1 MNILF
6 LSDIPFIP
14 SLGGIERV
22 TDILSKNLSS
32 RGYNVFY
39 LSGHNSSIT
48 KEYEYPAKA
57 FYFPNEGLL
66 DDEENLRYYRQILVE
81 KQIKVVV
88 NQRGLQATFNKAYG
102 VAGVRVVSV
111 FHSQP
116 KAYLYM
122 SIYRILAHDKNL
134 LGNIKAIV
142 KYLIYPFLRSYIVY
156 KKKIE
161 LSKRYNYTMMQSSA
175 VVLLSE
181 KYIDELMS
189 FNINL
194 KHCPIVVIPNPN
206 TYNYVKAISKDKVVL
221 YVGRLSHY
229 DKKPMRLLESWQLLH
244 EEFNDWKLVFVGDG
258 DSLDEMRMYVKD
270 HKLSNVCFEGQ
281 SESVE
286 KYYEKAAI
294 ICLTSNFEGWG
305 MSLTEGMSYGCIP
318 VTYNNFG
325 AASDIID
332 DGLNGYLIKPF
343 DSKRYAKRL
352 KELMSNPELRYSMSR
367 EATIK
372 VQKFSPE
379 AIVDKWEALFR
390 KILEG

>member
-39 LSGHNSSIT
+39 LSGHKSGIV
-48 KEYEYPAKA
+48 KEYEFPAHI

-66 DDEENLRYYRQILVE
+66 DNEENLRFYKQILVE
-81 KQIKVVV
+81 KQIKVVI

-102 VAGVRVVSV
+102 ASGVRVVSV

-122 SIYRILAHDKNL
+122 SIYRILAHDKTL
-134 LGNIKAIV
+134 LGNIKAII
-142 KYLIYPFLRSYIVY
+142 KWLIYPLLWFYIVH
-156 KKKIE
+156 KKNRE
-161 LSKRYNYTMMQSSA
+161 LSERYNYTLLHSSA

-181 KYIDELMS
+181 KYVDELMS
-189 FNINL
+189 FNISSE
-194 KHCPIVVIPNPN
+194 HCPIVVIPNPN
-206 TYNYVKAISKDKVVL
+206 TYTFVKTSSKDKVVL
-221 YVGRLSHY
+221 YVGRLSDY
-229 DKKPMRLLESWQLLH
+229 DKKPMRLLESWKLIH

-258 DSLDEMRMYVKD
+258 DSLDEMRLYVQS
-270 HKLSNVCFEGQ
+270 HKIYNVVFEGIC
-281 SESVE
+281 ESVE

-305 MSLTEGMSYGCIP
+305 MSLTEGMSHGCIP
-318 VTYNNFG
+318 ITYNNFG

-332 DGLNGYLIKPF
+332 DGINGYLIRPF
-343 DSKRYAKRL
+343 NIKSYAKKL
-352 KELMSNPELRYSMSR
+352 KKLMSNHELRDSMSR
-367 EATIK
+367 EAINK

-379 AIVDKWEALFR
+379 AIVDKWETLIR
-390 KILEG
+390 KVIEG